1 MDSDDDDNV
10 VAACTIL
17 IVVCAAIALVESMNY
32 VNRLPTINRDDERHL
47 YLRILYEE
55 SYTKCH
61 EMLRMNRMTF
71 NHLCARLE
79 TKGLKKLRF
88 VDVKE
93 KVVMCLLVIGH
104 DTGNSQLKFDL
115 IRSGHTISRYFHR
128 VLRAILKLGVDLI
141 KPATAKFSPAMGN
154 DNRPWANHY
163 FKDCVGAIDGTF
175 IHASVPAENRPRY
188 RNRKGDIRQ
197 NVLVSC
203 GFNMKI
209 TYILVGWE
217 GSAHDSM
224 MLRAAVND
232 PRDPFTI
239 PAGKFYL
246 GDVGFANVLGF
257 LVPYRGVRY
266 HLKKHDGRAP
276 TNAKELFNYRHSSL
290 RNVIERTFGLLKK
303 CFAHL
308 RSYSFYSIETQTMI
322 VMACCIIHNFIL
334 EVDPYD
340 MGDEWV
346 TPEEEPHKDFE
357 EREDIAALQPSATWT
372 GFRNHLAETMW
383 NEYNHHP

>member
-1 MDSDDDDNV
+1 
-10 VAACTIL
+10 
-17 IVVCAAIALVESMNY
+17 MNY
-32 VNRLPTINRDDERHL
+32 VDKLPTINRDDDRHL
-47 YLRILYEE
+47 YLRRLYEE
-55 SYTKCH
+55 SDTKCH
-61 EMLRMNRMTF
+61 ETLRMNRMTF

-93 KVVMCLLVIGH
+93 QVAMCLQVIGH
-104 DTGNSQLKFDL
+104 DTRNSQVKFDL

-141 KPATAKFSPAMGN
+141 KPATAEFSPAM
-154 DNRPWANHY
+154 
-163 FKDCVGAIDGTF
+163 GAIDGTF
-175 IHASVPAENRPRY
+175 IHASVPAEDRPRY

-203 GFNMKI
+203 GFNMRI
-209 TYILVGWE
+209 TYILAGWE
-217 GSAHDSM
+217 GSAHDSR
-224 MLRAAVND
+224 MLRVAVND

-246 GDVGFANVLGF
+246 GDAGFANVLGF

-266 HLKKHDGRAP
+266 HLKEHDGRAP

-290 RNVIERTFGLLKK
+290 GNVIERTFGLLKK
-303 CFAHL
+303 HFAHL
-308 RSYSFYSIETQTMI
+308 RSYPFYNIETQTMI
-322 VMACCIIHNFIL
+322 VMACCIIHNSIL

-346 TPEEEPHKDFE
+346 TPEEEPNEDFG

-372 GFRNHLAETMW
+372 GFRDHLAKTMW
-383 NEYNHHP
+383 NEYNHRP